1 MITSGIVVGAVLAYL
16 ALGALS
22 GRLTFK
28 LVTWL
33 YDGETPGAGD
43 ITPRGAAR
51 AAFFLWPLTWA
62 IVAFWGLVFVVF
74 EAFTALRGVR
84 LAQRVDAWMTRK
96 DNS

>member
-1 MITSGIVVGAVLAYL
+1 MIVTGIVVGAILTYF

-51 AAFFLWPLTWA
+51 AAFFLWPITWIIA
-62 IVAFWGLVFVVF
+62 VLYALVFVVC
-74 EAFTALRGVR
+74 EGFTALRGVR